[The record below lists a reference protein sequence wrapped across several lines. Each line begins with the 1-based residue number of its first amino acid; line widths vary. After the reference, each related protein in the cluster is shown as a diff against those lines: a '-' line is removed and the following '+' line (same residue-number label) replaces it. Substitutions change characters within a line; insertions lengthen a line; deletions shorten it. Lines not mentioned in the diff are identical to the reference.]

1 MSADSQDFAAFQ
13 GRARR
18 LALPLLFRSTW
29 PQPIKT
35 NARIAQ
41 GPDAAVA
48 RKLEAELPLQ
58 IVDQPRG
65 IPNADSEMLRVDDL
79 PLKPPCVSGHDA
91 PCRGMMIG
99 ADGPS

>member
-1 MSADSQDFAAFQ
+1 VSADSQDFTDFQ

-18 LALPLLFRSTW
+18 LALPLLFRSAW

-48 RKLEAELPLQ
+48 RKLESDLPLQ
-58 IVDQPRG
+58 IVDYPERQSAAIIASQTTG
-65 IPNADSEMLRVDDL
+65 
-79 PLKPPCVSGHDA
+79 KVSGDA
-91 PCRGMMIG
+91 SQGT
-99 ADGPS
+99 